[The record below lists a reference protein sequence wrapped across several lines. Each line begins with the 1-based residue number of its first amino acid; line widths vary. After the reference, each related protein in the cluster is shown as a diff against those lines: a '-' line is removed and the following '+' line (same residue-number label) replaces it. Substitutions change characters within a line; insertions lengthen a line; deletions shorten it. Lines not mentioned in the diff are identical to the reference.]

1 MRYRLPA
8 GSVPP
13 MTDVVGHLLAVGPT
27 LSVRTKRGD
36 VVAVAAA
43 DVVAIKALAAAPVRT
58 GDIRNIEHA
67 AALAWPGVEQRWL
80 GGWLLRFG
88 RGSTRRANSAVP
100 LGVPT
105 GVAAGVATGFAP
117 GVPTGVAAGVPTG
130 VAAGVP
136 TGVAPGVPTGG
147 DLSALIDWYAARGV
161 APLIAAPDRLF
172 RVPPG
177 VSTEAENLVM
187 TADVTA
193 IAPTAVA
200 SAAAAAAAVT
210 IAAAAAAATAV
221 TIAARPDDDW
231 QSLYRRDVPV
241 DVLTAVVGGEVAFAT
256 TAGAAVGRAAVTTAP
271 DGTRWVGL
279 SAVRVAETARRRGLA
294 REICEALLAWGA
306 DRGATRTYVQVL
318 ADNTAATRLYESMGF
333 SVHHRSRYVSA
344 HSLRP

>member
-1 MRYRLPA
+1 
-8 GSVPP
+8 
-13 MTDVVGHLLAVGPT
+13 MTDVIGHLLAVGPT

-36 VVAVAAA
+36 VVHVAAA

-105 GVAAGVATGFAP
+105 GSDVT
-117 GVPTGVAAGVPTG
+117 
-130 VAAGVP
+130 
-136 TGVAPGVPTGG
+136 
-147 DLSALIDWYAARGV
+147 ALIDWYATRGV

-177 VSTEAENLVM
+177 VPTDAENLVM
-187 TADVTA
+187 TGDVTTQR
-193 IAPTAVA
+193 PSTVA
-200 SAAAAAAAVT
+200 
-210 IAAAAAAATAV
+210 
-221 TIAARPDDDW
+221 IAARPDADW
-231 QSLYRRDVPV
+231 QRLYRRDVPI
-241 DVLTAVVGGEVAFAT
+241 DVLTAVVDGEVAFAT
-256 TAGAAVGRAAVTTAP
+256 TAGAAVGRAVVTTAP

-279 SAVRVAETARRRGLA
+279 SAVRVVESARRRGLA
-294 REICEALLAWGA
+294 SELCEALLAWGA
-306 DRGATRTYVQVL
+306 DRSATRAYVQVL

-333 SVHHRSRYVSA
+333 SVHHRSRYVCA
-344 HSLRP
+344 RSL

>member
-1 MRYRLPA
+1 
-8 GSVPP
+8 
-13 MTDVVGHLLAVGPT
+13 MTDVIGHLLAVGPT
-27 LSVRTKRGD
+27 LSVRTKRGE

-100 LGVPT
+100 LGVRT
-105 GVAAGVATGFAP
+105 DSDV
-117 GVPTGVAAGVPTG
+117 
-130 VAAGVP
+130 
-136 TGVAPGVPTGG
+136 
-147 DLSALIDWYAARGV
+147 SALIDWYAARGV

-177 VSTEAENLVM
+177 VPTEAENLVM
-187 TADVTA
+187 TGDVTTQR
-193 IAPTAVA
+193 PSPVA
-200 SAAAAAAAVT
+200 
-210 IAAAAAAATAV
+210 
-221 TIAARPDDDW
+221 IAARPDDDW

-241 DVLTAVVGGEVAFAT
+241 DVLTAVVDGEVAFAM

-279 SAVRVAETARRRGLA
+279 SALHVVEAARRRGLA
-294 REICEALLAWGA
+294 RELCEALVAWGA
-306 DRGATRTYVQVL
+306 ERGATRTYAQVL

-333 SVHHRSRYVSA
+333 SVHHRSRYVCA
-344 HSLRP
+344 RSL